1 MASVTINC
9 YGCKLYTPLSLFELA
24 KKRVGHDLHFLLNY
38 HSFFSDV
45 VKMGS
50 RTKEERAMVI
60 AFIKLTNDQRPVEY
74 YYLRTQLPA
83 DIVWAMEK
91 YLGWC

>member
-1 MASVTINC
+1 
-9 YGCKLYTPLSLFELA
+9 
-24 KKRVGHDLHFLLNY
+24 
-38 HSFFSDV
+38 
-45 VKMGS
+45 MGS

-91 YLGWC
+91 HLGWC